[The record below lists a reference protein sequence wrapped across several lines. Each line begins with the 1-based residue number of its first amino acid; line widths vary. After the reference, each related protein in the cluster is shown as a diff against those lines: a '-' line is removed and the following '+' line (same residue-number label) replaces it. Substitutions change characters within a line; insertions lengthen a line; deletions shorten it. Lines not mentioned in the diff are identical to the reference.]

1 MNKILN
7 YYKFNRI
14 IYVKYIYL
22 LIIIPLTSLIC
33 SVFVHLMILILEE
46 KLLVGNCDFFFL
58 SKKNQGLLFLNYN
71 GTLCTLLYLDLSPIF
86 NYVFIYLYIS

>member
-33 SVFVHLMILILEE
+33 SVFVHLVILILEE
-46 KLLVGNCDFFFL
+46 KLLVGNCDFFSFPKRTRG
-58 SKKNQGLLFLNYN
+58 SF
-71 GTLCTLLYLDLSPIF
+71 F
-86 NYVFIYLYIS
+86 